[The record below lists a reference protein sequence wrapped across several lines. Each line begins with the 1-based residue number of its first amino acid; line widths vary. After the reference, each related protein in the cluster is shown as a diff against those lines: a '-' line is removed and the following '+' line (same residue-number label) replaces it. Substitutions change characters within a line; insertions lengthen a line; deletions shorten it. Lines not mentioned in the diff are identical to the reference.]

1 MVVYVSFASTVLCPT
16 DAGTTSAQSRRLSG
30 WWPRWQAVPVHVA
43 DATRV
48 CVREGG
54 ETVLDALIANGVN
67 AWMAS
72 ESPRAAADRTKGI
85 QLMQLSAR
93 NRFRP
98 DSPASNPGGARQ
110 HRTGRQRC
118 GLNHRQGVRE
128 VGLAEGSPVTA
139 VIKAS
144 DVIVATVTDTDPV
157 PGTGLCMMVH
167 SPAPLVRGRRSGG
180 FSCRERPC
188 F

>member
-72 ESPRAAADRTKGI
+72 EKSPGCCRSHQGNPTHATKRA
-85 QLMQLSAR
+85 
-93 NRFRP
+93 
-98 DSPASNPGGARQ
+98 
-110 HRTGRQRC
+110 
-118 GLNHRQGVRE
+118 
-128 VGLAEGSPVTA
+128 
-139 VIKAS
+139 
-144 DVIVATVTDTDPV
+144 
-157 PGTGLCMMVH
+157 
-167 SPAPLVRGRRSGG
+167 
-180 FSCRERPC
+180 
-188 F
+188 